1 MGENDKK
8 NSRRNGIFFVKRGVI
23 EKEDKDVYIYGSEL
37 LISEIICTLLV
48 IGISLCTGEFIETL
62 IYLFSYMSIRVYAG
76 GYHASSYS
84 NCITIFNL
92 CYVGVMYV
100 MKIIQLLGLLKILEL
115 ITFGAIMII
124 WKLAPVEDLRKPL
137 DEEERYIYRK
147 KARKK
152 VLLLFLFA
160 IIVTRIFPTLKDKVY
175 YGLIAICEIAL
186 LLLVG
191 YIKNR
196 RLIYYR
202 KTIRV
207 KGVR

>member
-1 MGENDKK
+1 MI
-8 NSRRNGIFFVKRGVI
+8 RRTAEEMAFFFVKRGVI

-137 DEEERYIYRK
+137 DEEERYIYSYK
-147 KARKK
+147 
-152 VLLLFLFA
+152 
-160 IIVTRIFPTLKDKVY
+160 
-175 YGLIAICEIAL
+175 
-186 LLLVG
+186 
-191 YIKNR
+191 
-196 RLIYYR
+196 
-202 KTIRV
+202 
-207 KGVR
+207 

>member
-1 MGENDKK
+1 MI
-8 NSRRNGIFFVKRGVI
+8 RRTAEEMAFFFVKRGVI

-48 IGISLCTGEFIETL
+48 IGISLCKGEFIETL

-196 RLIYYR
+196 RLIY
-202 KTIRV
+202 
-207 KGVR
+207 

>member
-1 MGENDKK
+1 MI
-8 NSRRNGIFFVKRGVI
+8 RRTAEEMAFFFVKRGVI

-160 IIVTRIFPTLKDKVY
+160 IIVTRIFPTLKDKV
-175 YGLIAICEIAL
+175 
-186 LLLVG
+186 
-191 YIKNR
+191 
-196 RLIYYR
+196 
-202 KTIRV
+202 
-207 KGVR
+207 

>member
-1 MGENDKK
+1 
-8 NSRRNGIFFVKRGVI
+8 
-23 EKEDKDVYIYGSEL
+23 
-37 LISEIICTLLV
+37 
-48 IGISLCTGEFIETL
+48 
-62 IYLFSYMSIRVYAG
+62 
-76 GYHASSYS
+76 
-84 NCITIFNL
+84 
-92 CYVGVMYV
+92 
-100 MKIIQLLGLLKILEL
+100 MKIIQLLGLLKILVL

-207 KGVR
+207 KGVRQEYDNSGSM